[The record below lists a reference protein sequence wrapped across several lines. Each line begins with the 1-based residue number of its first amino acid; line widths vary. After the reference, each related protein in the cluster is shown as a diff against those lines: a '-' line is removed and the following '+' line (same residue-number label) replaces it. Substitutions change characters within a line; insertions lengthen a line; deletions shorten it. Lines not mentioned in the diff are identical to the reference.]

1 MECSYHEKNPLKSY
15 DILSFMNFL
24 KSQDFNV
31 VVLAESCWLPYS
43 GRTLKSDNI
52 SKMGRKSPMLFFV
65 PNASN
70 KFSSKG
76 FQSIN
81 GDFNATPETLDKT

>member
-1 MECSYHEKNPLKSY
+1 
-15 DILSFMNFL
+15 
-24 KSQDFNV
+24 
-31 VVLAESCWLPYS
+31 
-43 GRTLKSDNI
+43 
-52 SKMGRKSPMLFFV
+52 MLFFV

-81 GDFNATPETLDKT
+81 GDFNATPETLDKTYEIRYQRFFLENSFLRRKRHSKKQFSTFKMSKTFLDFFLSTLEGKVK